1 MFTALIIKSN
11 KPFTKEIIQVCK
23 KNFHKLY
30 IFISGTNNKI
40 PRKLKKKR
48 YDIIIS
54 YLSAWVLPNSILKKT
69 KKFNINFHPGPP
81 KYPGVGCFNFAIF
94 NGDKYYGCTAHIMKK
109 KVDSGNIIDL
119 KKFKISK
126 NETVKSLSLK
136 TYKQMFI
143 QFKKIIKKI
152 RKNNITF
159 KKLKWSKTNFKRKDL
174 NNLSTI
180 KIKVK
185 NKEIDKFIRSTYFS
199 GYQFPVIKLNN
210 HTFVYKKNANKNHT

>member
-1 MFTALIIKSN
+1 
-11 KPFTKEIIQVCK
+11 
-23 KNFHKLY
+23 
-30 IFISGTNNKI
+30 
-40 PRKLKKKR
+40 
-48 YDIIIS
+48 
-54 YLSAWVLPNSILKKT
+54 
-69 KKFNINFHPGPP
+69 
-81 KYPGVGCFNFAIF
+81 
-94 NGDKYYGCTAHIMKK
+94 MKK